1 MFDSLPPGWQ
11 VLDMNMAHITPVRE
25 IEITGYPY
33 PWSEGIFKDCIEG
46 GYLCK
51 VIENADN
58 KVVAYAI
65 VSVAAGE
72 CHLLNICVSPVEKG
86 KGMARWLLR
95 YILDAA
101 ITFEAR
107 ECFLEVRP
115 SNVPAI
121 RLYETYGFAEIGR
134 RKNYYPGEDGRE
146 DALVMALK
154 LIEP

>member
-1 MFDSLPPGWQ
+1 MFDSLPTGWQ
-11 VLDMNMAHITPVRE
+11 VLDMNIAHIPHVRD

-51 VIENADN
+51 VIENADSQ
-58 KVVAYAI
+58 VVAYAI

-72 CHLLNICVSPVEKG
+72 CHLLNICIAPTEKG

-95 YILDAA
+95 YILDSAV
-101 ITFEAR
+101 TFEAK

-121 RLYETYGFAEIGR
+121 RLYETYGFAEVGR

-154 LIEP
+154 L